1 MSLSYRVKCVSYRN
15 YIHLP
20 SDCIRE
26 MLQFWHC
33 TLDCDPSLV
42 SLISRQ
48 VQSQLTRSPVH
59 LDVAVCLVV
68 SKVELIW
75 AEWGLRTV
83 TVGGSWREALVTDL
97 QILHWERRGELLSGL
112 TPGHTMPSLWGMS
125 TQGLARTYRYGPV
138 LLYWHLMVTTWSV
151 DIHSL
156 LILCIAR
163 SLLNLQSP
171 SIFYVI

>member
-48 VQSQLTRSPVH
+48 VPSQLTPSPVH
-59 LDVAVCLVV
+59 LDVWW
-68 SKVELIW
+68 SPRWSWYELS
-75 AEWGLRTV
+75 EDWGL
-83 TVGGSWREALVTDL
+83 LL
-97 QILHWERRGELLSGL
+97 WEGADGRLLSLTFRYCIERGEESYCQASHQD
-112 TPGHTMPSLWGMS
+112 TPCPVCEECQHRASHGHTG
-125 TQGLARTYRYGPV
+125 TEQCV
-138 LLYWHLMVTTWSV
+138 LTSDG

-156 LILCIAR
+156 LIFCIAR
-163 SLLNLQSP
+163 SLLNHLQSP

>member
-33 TLDCDPSLV
+33 TLDCDPCESHLPPSPV
-42 SLISRQ
+42 SADTVSCAFRRGCVSGGLQGGADMSWVRIEDCYCGRELTGGSCHWPSDIALREERRVTVRPHTRTHHAQSVRNVNTGPRTDIQ
-48 VQSQLTRSPVH
+48 VQSRASVLTS
-59 LDVAVCLVV
+59 D
-68 SKVELIW
+68 
-75 AEWGLRTV
+75 G
-83 TVGGSWREALVTDL
+83 
-97 QILHWERRGELLSGL
+97 
-112 TPGHTMPSLWGMS
+112 
-125 TQGLARTYRYGPV
+125 
-138 LLYWHLMVTTWSV
+138 

-156 LILCIAR
+156 LIFSIAR
-163 SLLNLQSP
+163 SILNLQSP